1 VVAIEPVPNDA
12 GVPWPWRA
20 AISATIVGQ
29 TYDRANVLLPARPG
43 SVTLKVPIPEAPA
56 RVRVVL
62 MEGGV
67 AKGEPLTVEL
77 HRD

>member
-12 GVPWPWRA
+12 GVAWPWRA
-20 AISATIVGQ
+20 GISASIVGQ
-29 TYDRANVLLPARPG
+29 TYDRANVLLPAHPG
-43 SVTLKVPIPEAPA
+43 STTLKIPIPETAS

-62 MEGGV
+62 LEGGV

-77 HRD
+77 R